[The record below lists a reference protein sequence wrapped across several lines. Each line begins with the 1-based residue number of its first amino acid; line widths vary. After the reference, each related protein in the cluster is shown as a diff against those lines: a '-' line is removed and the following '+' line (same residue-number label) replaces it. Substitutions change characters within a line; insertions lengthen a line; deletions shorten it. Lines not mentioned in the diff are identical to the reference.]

1 MPLFEFNCSSC
12 DQSFEELLRNSEA
25 ISDVTCPVCGSS
37 EIRKKMS
44 RIASRLGVTGGFS
57 LGASASAGCSTGS
70 T

>member
-1 MPLFEFNCSSC
+1 MPLFEFSCNSC
-12 DQSFEELLRNSEA
+12 DQSFEELLRSSET
-25 ISDVTCPVCGSS
+25 ISDVICPVCGSN
-37 EIRKKMS
+37 EIRKKMP